1 MLPLKT
7 LALAAGLALVL
18 GSPVG
23 ACPAHNHMETVQAPA
38 SDEATTTASSQQAS
52 VIKSD
57 AKPAEVAS
65 ADKPSDP
72 AQN

>member
-18 GSPVG
+18 GSPVS

-38 SDEATTTASSQQAS
+38 SDEATTASSQQAS